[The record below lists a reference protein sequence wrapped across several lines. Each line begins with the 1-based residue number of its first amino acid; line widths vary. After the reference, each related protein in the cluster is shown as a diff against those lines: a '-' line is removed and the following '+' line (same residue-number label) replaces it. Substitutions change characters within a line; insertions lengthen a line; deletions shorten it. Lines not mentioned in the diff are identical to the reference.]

1 MKRVC
6 LVTETKYEVNPYS
19 EILEATEEKW
29 KVERAFSRCREH
41 TECQVFRTKNLTTQ
55 RIWNTKT
62 GELLPKTILFT

>member
-55 RIWNTKT
+55 VVAFFDIFKNIRIQT
-62 GELLPKTILFT
+62 